1 MKENLDEM
9 KADKEKEDM
18 LMKGK
23 LGSKPLRQSS
33 IERKSLEEI
42 PGNNKPGGLAN
53 TSAGFFKKVN
63 VVSRGD
69 DNRPQ
74 SSFKAVRNE
83 TSEEE
88 QEYLRNTFH
97 PDVKWKII

>member
-1 MKENLDEM
+1 M

-23 LGSKPLRQSS
+23 LGNKLIRKPSV
-33 IERKSLEEI
+33 ERKSLEEI
-42 PGNNKPGGLAN
+42 PGNNKPGTLAN

-69 DNRPQ
+69 EFRPQ
-74 SSFKAVRNE
+74 SSMKAVRNE
-83 TSEEE
+83 ISEEE

>member
-1 MKENLDEM
+1 M

-23 LGSKPLRQSS
+23 LGNKLVRKPSV
-33 IERKSLEEI
+33 ERKSLEEI
-42 PGNNKPGGLAN
+42 PGNNKSGVAN
-53 TSAGFFKKVN
+53 HTSAGFFKKVN
-63 VVSRGD
+63 VVNRGD
-69 DNRPQ
+69 DFRPQ
-74 SSFKAVRNE
+74 SSMKAVRNE
-83 TSEEE
+83 TTEEE